1 MREFRKQEAIAN
13 REWRSGMRLLQCS
26 EGMMARKAT
35 PEVQGLAGW
44 VLGLLRGLGQR
55 EAQVKHMQL
64 IETLA
69 LGGKRQLMLVS
80 CGGERFLVGGGL
92 ESVETIVRINA
103 EASLGFEAKNLGEIC
118 Q

>member
-1 MREFRKQEAIAN
+1 
-13 REWRSGMRLLQCS
+13 MRLLRCWEGTMVS
-26 EGMMARKAT
+26 EA

-44 VLGLLRGLGQR
+44 VLGLLRGLGKR
-55 EAQVKHMQL
+55 KACVKQMEL

-92 ESVETIVRINA
+92 ESVETIVRVNA
-103 EASLGFEAKNLGEIC
+103 EGSLRLEGKDPGESC
-118 Q
+118 H

>member
-1 MREFRKQEAIAN
+1 MQ
-13 REWRSGMRLLQCS
+13 LLQCS
-26 EGMMARKAT
+26 DKTMASNAAAH
-35 PEVQGLAGW
+35 EVQGLAGW

-55 EAQVKHMQL
+55 EVQVKEMQL

-92 ESVETIVRINA
+92 ESVETIVRVKA
-103 EASLGFEAKNLGEIC
+103 EGSVGLQTRDLGEIC

>member
-1 MREFRKQEAIAN
+1 MQ
-13 REWRSGMRLLQCS
+13 LLQCS
-26 EGMMARKAT
+26 DKTMASNSAA
-35 PEVQGLAGW
+35 PAVQGLAGW

-55 EAQVKHMQL
+55 EAQVKEMQL

-92 ESVETIVRINA
+92 ESVETIVRVKS
-103 EASLGFEAKNLGEIC
+103 EGLVRLQTRNLGEIC

>member
-1 MREFRKQEAIAN
+1 
-13 REWRSGMRLLQCS
+13 MRLLQCS
-26 EGMMARKAT
+26 EGTMASKASA

-44 VLGLLRGLGQR
+44 LLGLLRGWPGRR
-55 EAQVKHMQL
+55 EAQVKQMQL

-92 ESVETIVRINA
+92 ESVETIVRVNA
-103 EASLGFEAKNLGEIC
+103 EALLRFEARNPGEIC

>member
-1 MREFRKQEAIAN
+1 MQ
-13 REWRSGMRLLQCS
+13 LLQCS
-26 EGMMARKAT
+26 DKTMASNAA
-35 PEVQGLAGW
+35 PPAVQGLAGW

-55 EAQVKHMQL
+55 EAQVKEMQL

-80 CGGERFLVGGGL
+80 CGGERFLVGGGP
-92 ESVETIVRINA
+92 EGVETIVRVKA
-103 EASLGFEAKNLGEIC
+103 EGSVGLQARNLGQIC